1 VVEALFDWRALR
13 YVVAE
18 HDEVNILEN
27 QVEQDGLSVLMRFQP
42 VASDLREFISA
53 LKIRTK

>member
-1 VVEALFDWRALR
+1 VVEALFNWRALR

-27 QVEQDGLSVLMRFQP
+27 QVEQDGLNVLMRFSQ
-42 VASDLREFISA
+42 SRRI
-53 LKIRTK
+53 